1 MRPRGCLGCGECY
14 RYPARHNMMRD
25 IIAGIVALIVTIFI
39 AHFVPMSK
47 AEHVILLAVLL
58 FGFSRDE

>member
-1 MRPRGCLGCGECY
+1 
-14 RYPARHNMMRD
+14 MMRD